1 MMDNFREE
9 SVGRRNG
16 FLFDILYVLSWVVIV
31 VFGLIAVMLLQ
42 VTLLQL
48 NFNLPLIVVML
59 VTGGIAVLLFLRK
72 DRLKTEYEYTFTN
85 GELDLAMVF
94 RSVSRKELG
103 SMRIKNVEACGHVA
117 HPSFQRYVNM
127 PGVKK
132 NNWFANRSGNLF
144 YFYFVKENNKRLII
158 IEPTEEM
165 VDLIRQYCAQGAYQG

>member
-16 FLFDILYVLSWVVIV
+16 FLFDILYALSWVVIV

-42 VTLLQL
+42 VTLMQL

-85 GELDLAMVF
+85 GELDLAL
-94 RSVSRKELG
+94 S
-103 SMRIKNVEACGHVA
+103 
-117 HPSFQRYVNM
+117 
-127 PGVKK
+127 
-132 NNWFANRSGNLF
+132 
-144 YFYFVKENNKRLII
+144 LIHI
-158 IEPTEEM
+158 
-165 VDLIRQYCAQGAYQG
+165 